1 MSTVIRTFFRI
12 VRAALTPLLLLA
24 DKLTAPKSMIREPLD
39 QERVDAET
47 SRMALYQFVACP
59 FCVMVRRTIRR
70 LGLNIELRDAQGNWD
85 HRNDLLE
92 GGGKT
97 QVPCLRIDHSD
108 GHTQWLYES
117 ADINRYLEERFAGSG
132 KETTDKE

>member
-1 MSTVIRTFFRI
+1 MAFFRPMRSLI
-12 VRAALTPLLLLA
+12 RLFFRSVRAVLTPLLLLA
-24 DKLTAPKSMIREPLD
+24 DKWTAPKGMNRDPAE
-39 QERVDAET
+39 QERIDAET

-70 LGLNIELRDAQGNWD
+70 LSLNIELRDAQGDWD
-85 HRNDLLE
+85 NRHALLE
-92 GGGKT
+92 GGGKV

-117 ADINRYLEERFAGSG
+117 SDINQYLEERFGEKA
-132 KETTDKE
+132 